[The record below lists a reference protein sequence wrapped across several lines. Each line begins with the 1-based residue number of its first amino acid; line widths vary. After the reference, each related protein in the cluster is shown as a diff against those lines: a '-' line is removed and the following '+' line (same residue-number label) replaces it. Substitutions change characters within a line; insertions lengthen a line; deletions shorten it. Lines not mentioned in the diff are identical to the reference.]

1 MQAPQQNNDKR
12 SLTITLR
19 GEQYKAERLNKTNYI
34 ALGSLVWEKGK
45 PMPDLA
51 QPHVQQQVAESMLM
65 KFADPDFMKRLSYS
79 LLSIFPSLANN
90 NLVWFDVTGESTPPW
105 GCDLEPEEILPIITA
120 VSQALAGTQEG
131 SAIASA
137 HRERIAKM
145 AALEAELAQLR
156 DQG

>member
-1 MQAPQQNNDKR
+1 MQAPQQNQDKR

-45 PMPDLA
+45 PMPDLT
-51 QPHVQQQVAESMLM
+51 QPHIQTQVAESMLM

-90 NLVWFDVTGESTPPW
+90 NLVWFDVTGDRIPPY
-105 GCDLEPEEILPIITA
+105 GCDLEPEEILQIITA
-120 VSQALAGTQEG
+120 VSQALSTAEKDALGIE
-131 SAIASA
+131 

-156 DQG
+156 EQG